1 MKTLFDIDQFAY
13 PWLLLLLAVI
23 PIYLG
28 WYFLY
33 YNKRRLVIRLSY
45 NPAKLKTPQ
54 AYIATLRHLPLIFQM
69 LGLATLILALARP
82 QTASQVVERNAEG
95 IDIMLVM
102 DVSGSMEEHDFDPN
116 RLEVAKENAISFI
129 KGRNG
134 DRMGMVLFAEDAF
147 SYAPLTLDYTWL
159 QKMIGD
165 IRFDIIPKQGT
176 AIGSALSVGLN
187 RMRDSKSPSKVM
199 ILFTDGENNRGEM
212 DPITAARL
220 AALYH
225 VKIYT
230 IGIGKK
236 SYIRSS
242 FEGDKKVMSDI
253 DEASLE
259 KIAKLTNGK
268 FYRAEDAKTLKNIF
282 SEISAMEKTS
292 INEDI
297 YKDVQDVYPFFLKCT
312 IVFLGIT
319 FILMLTFMYN
329 PLEQ

>member
-23 PIYLG
+23 PIYIG

-45 NPAKLKTPQ
+45 NPAKLKAPNP
-54 AYIATLRHLPLIFQM
+54 YLATLRHLPMIFQL
-69 LGLATLILALARP
+69 LGVSALIVALARP
-82 QTASQVVERNAEG
+82 QTAAQVVERNAEG

-134 DRMGMVLFAEDAF
+134 DRIGMVLFAEDAF

-159 QKMIGD
+159 QKMIAD
-165 IRFDIIPKQGT
+165 IRFDIVPKQGT
-176 AIGSALSVGLN
+176 AIGSALSVGIN
-187 RMRDSKSPSKVM
+187 RIRESKSPSKVM
-199 ILFTDGENNRGEM
+199 ILFTDGENNRGEI

-220 AALYH
+220 ANMYH
-225 VKIYT
+225 IKIYT

-236 SYIRSS
+236 AYIRSS
-242 FEGDKKVMSDI
+242 FEGDKTVFSDI

-259 KIAKLTNGK
+259 KVATITNGK
-268 FYRAEDAKTLKNIF
+268 FYRAEDALALKNIF
-282 SEISAMEKTS
+282 SEISMMEKIK

-297 YKDVQDVYPFFLKCT
+297 YKDVQDAYPFFLKWA
-312 IVFLGIT
+312 ILFL
-319 FILMLTFMYN
+319 FLALILMLTFMYN